1 MEVGPVGLPRSTRPP
16 QVILLDTN
24 AVIRLELKDRRT
36 KVLQRFE
43 GNWVVSPA
51 TVLELQYLWE
61 IGRLKL
67 SKAATIG
74 DLVDN
79 GPWEVDEPPVLAW
92 FEEARAQ
99 SWTHDVFDR
108 LIAAH
113 AITRGFK
120 LATSDRAIA
129 AQLGKSRVIAL

>member
-1 MEVGPVGLPRSTRPP
+1 M
-16 QVILLDTN
+16 ILLDTN

-36 KVLQRFE
+36 KVLQRFAGE
-43 GNWVVSPA
+43 WVVSPA

-61 IGRLKL
+61 VGRLKL
-67 SKAATIG
+67 AKSVTIA
-74 DLVDN
+74 DWVDSA
-79 GPWEVDEPPVLAW
+79 PWEIDEPPVLAW

-113 AITRGFK
+113 AITRGLK
-120 LATSDRAIA
+120 LATSDATIA
-129 AQLGKSRVIAL
+129 AQLGKSRVVAV